1 MRDDTFQ
8 APLAPAPKAKPRA
21 THAPRVPRAP
31 RGGGISGRSVPDTL
45 INKSQGIRLKIYLKK
60 YLYFFNTV

>member
-45 INKSQGIRLKIYLKK
+45 INKSQFIDIS
-60 YLYFFNTV
+60 